1 MRTAVARRTAPLA
14 LAAVVVT
21 AAAAGTA
28 GTALADAPP
37 GTWTAT
43 EITGLTAP
51 ALYGVT
57 APDRGHAWAV
67 GTQSSSSAPLILSYR
82 NGAWTPQA
90 APAGTA
96 PELVDVASGGPSNVW
111 AVGQGGGDTSAKA
124 LHWNGG
130 AWKAVDYPRP
140 LPMAVSVDSRGKAW
154 SIGSNADG
162 SGAAVYRRSGGAWAD
177 KGFALPDRGIV
188 DALAART
195 PKDVWVGGATSTS
208 ADGLWHYDGTSWTQ
222 MDIPDNWPHWVLQI
236 VALSPKDVWFY
247 TIPQDP
253 LFSGPDLVHWDGT
266 AFTVTKTPSPSAKVS
281 TYAQD
286 VGFLGD
292 IASDGRGGIWLQDSR
307 TAYYRHFDGTTWTD
321 VPRPANDLG
330 GWPQV
335 YDVAQVGRTQSVWGV
350 GPGAGD
356 RLLIDRFR

>member
-1 MRTAVARRTAPLA
+1 VRTLPARRTASLA
-14 LAAVVVT
+14 LAAALAGAGVT
-21 AAAAGTA
+21 GMTGTA
-28 GTALADAPP
+28 RADAPP
-37 GTWTAT
+37 GAWTAT
-43 EITGLTAP
+43 EVTGPAAP

-82 NGAWTPQA
+82 HGAWTQQA

-111 AVGQGGGDTSAKA
+111 AVGQGGGDATAKA
-124 LHWNGG
+124 LHWNGR
-130 AWKAVDYPRP
+130 AWKAVAYPRP
-140 LPMAVSVDSRGKAW
+140 LPMAVSVDSRGRAW

-162 SGAAVYRRSGGAWAD
+162 SGAAVFRRTGGAWTD
-177 KGFALPDRGIV
+177 KGLALASGTLL

-195 PKDVWVGGATSTS
+195 PKDVWAGGATSS
-208 ADGLWHYDGTSWTQ
+208 GDGLWHYDGTSWTQ
-222 MDIPDNWPHWVLQI
+222 MDIPGDWPHWVLQ
-236 VALSPKDVWFY
+236 VAALSPDDVWFY
-247 TIPQDP
+247 TLPQDP
-253 LFSGPDLVHWDGT
+253 LFSGPTLVHWDGT
-266 AFTVTKTPSPSAKVS
+266 AFTVTKTPSPYEQVS

-292 IASDGRGGIWLQDSR
+292 IAPDGRGGVWPQDSR
-307 TAYYRHFDGTTWTD
+307 TAYYRHFDGTAWTS

-335 YDVAQVGRTQSVWGV
+335 YDLAQVGRTASVWGV

>member
-1 MRTAVARRTAPLA
+1 MRTALARRTAPLA
-14 LAAVVVT
+14 LAAAAVVT
-21 AAAAGTA
+21 ATAAGTS

-37 GTWTAT
+37 GAWTST
-43 EITGLTAP
+43 DVTGLTAP

-82 NGAWTPQA
+82 HGAWTPQA

-111 AVGQGGGDTSAKA
+111 AVGQGGGAATAKS
-124 LHWNGG
+124 LHWNGR

-140 LPMAVSVDSRGKAW
+140 QPMAVSVDSRGKAW
-154 SIGSNADG
+154 SIGSNTDG
-162 SGAAVYRRSGGAWAD
+162 SGAAVFRRSGGTWAD
-177 KGFALPDRGIV
+177 KGLSLAGGGML

-195 PKDVWVGGATSTS
+195 PKDVWAGGLGPSG
-208 ADGLWHYDGTSWTQ
+208 DGLWHYDGTGWTQ
-222 MDIPDNWPHWVLQI
+222 MDIPGDWPQWVLQI
-236 VALSPKDVWFY
+236 VALSPDDVWFY

-266 AFTVTKTPSPSAKVS
+266 AFTVTKTPSPYEQVRPF
-281 TYAQD
+281 AQD

-292 IASDGRGGIWLQDSR
+292 IASDGRGGVWLQDSR
-307 TAYYRHFDGTTWTD
+307 TAYYRHFDGTAWTS

-330 GWPQV
+330 GWPPV
-335 YDVAQVGRTQSVWGV
+335 YDLAQVGRTASVWGV
-350 GPGAGD
+350 GPGAGN